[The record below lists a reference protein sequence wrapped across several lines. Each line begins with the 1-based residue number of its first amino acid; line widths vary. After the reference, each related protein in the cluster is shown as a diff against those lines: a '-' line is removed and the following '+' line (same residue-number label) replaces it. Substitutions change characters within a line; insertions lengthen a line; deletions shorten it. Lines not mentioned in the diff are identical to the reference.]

1 MKITRLT
8 KIYIAYAVDRDNSS
22 ESSKRGDS
30 SRCVSSSGKQKLR
43 KTIVFSK
50 CSCLITRY
58 TKSFSL
64 LFPKSGRYFSFIQGA
79 RAKFLRATSVSISRL
94 VTEIFHRWLTFHPPR
109 IEGER
114 YWSVWIFFFSFLFLH
129 CCLSIWGY
137 IYISQ
142 RFQFS
147 FSSTFVRSVE
157 SIFSF
162 QLFLQHPPTTLPDR
176 ENLRAILSLSLSG
189 CNVLV
194 DDFKGETFSMRIVF
208 WM

>member
-1 MKITRLT
+1 MQLLDHKVYEKLLVIISQEREILQL
-8 KIYIAYAVDRDNSS
+8 YP
-22 ESSKRGDS
+22 RGS
-30 SRCVSSSGKQKLR
+30 GEVSSGNKR
-43 KTIVFSK
+43 IHF
-50 CSCLITRY
+50 
-58 TKSFSL
+58 
-64 LFPKSGRYFSFIQGA
+64 
-79 RAKFLRATSVSISRL
+79 ATSHGDISSVAHLPPTTNRRRALL
-94 VTEIFHRWLTFHPPR
+94 VGLN
-109 IEGER
+109 
-114 YWSVWIFFFSFLFLH
+114 FFFLSFFFIAAYPLIYL
-129 CCLSIWGY
+129 G

-208 WM
+208 

>member
-79 RAKFLRATSVSISRL
+79 RAKFLRATSVSISRP

-137 IYISQ
+137 IYIYIPA
-142 RFQFS
+142 FP
-147 FSSTFVRSVE
+147 
-157 SIFSF
+157 IF
-162 QLFLQHPPTTLPDR
+162 LFLDLC
-176 ENLRAILSLSLSG
+176 SLSR
-189 CNVLV
+189 V
-194 DDFKGETFSMRIVF
+194 DFFFPTFSPTSPDDVARPWEFKGDTIPIPI

>member
-64 LFPKSGRYFSFIQGA
+64 LFRAGDTSALSKGLGRSFFGQQAYPFRDQPRRYFIGGSPSTHHES
-79 RAKFLRATSVSISRL
+79 KESVIGRF
-94 VTEIFHRWLTFHPPR
+94 EF
-109 IEGER
+109 
-114 YWSVWIFFFSFLFLH
+114 FFFSFLFLH

-208 WM
+208 